1 MSRYLLIFLF
11 ILSACETVDTAP
23 DVRRYKIEK
32 IPGLSSAGSGL
43 TYLPVETTSKFTHH
57 FLTVSDGGNEPAILE
72 IKAQRDIAQ
81 VVRYV
86 PLKVHSKFDLEGIT
100 IAEDGSIWLANE
112 EGPALIKFDLKT
124 KKIGEV
130 LVAGQKLPSVL
141 KEMQASRGLE
151 SITSFNNKVYAA
163 MQSSLSIDGA
173 TDKALFIRI
182 LEYDRSSERI
192 RTFAYPIDEFP
203 DSQRSEIQ
211 ITDMAALDEGR
222 LLVIESAPELGDRL
236 VEISLKEASDI
247 SGILV
252 DGGQLEEILDPV
264 KIFGKPVSKEN
275 QIIEPLKKRFIFNLK
290 EVGWPDGSA
299 QGLAILPDFQTVAL
313 AAQESEGAKLWLVR
327 LPEPLIKEKSNLI
340 WWLLGGLAVLL
351 YFRIR
356 K

>member
-1 MSRYLLIFLF
+1 MLL
-11 ILSACETVDTAP
+11 ILSACESVDTSL

-43 TYLPVETTSKFTHH
+43 TYFPVETTSKFTHH

-72 IKAQRDIAQ
+72 IKATRDIAQ
-81 VVRYV
+81 VIRYV
-86 PLKVHSKFDLEGIT
+86 PLKIHSKFDLEGIT

-112 EGPALIKFDLKT
+112 EGPALIQFNLKT
-124 KKIGEV
+124 RKIENL
-130 LVAGQKLPSVL
+130 LVAGQKLPTVL
-141 KEMQASRGLE
+141 RQMQLSRGLE
-151 SITSFNNKVYAA
+151 SVTSFEDKVYAA

-173 TDKALFIRI
+173 TEKALFIRI
-182 LEYDRSSERI
+182 LEYNRSSERI
-192 RTFAYPIDEFP
+192 RTFAYPIDEYP

-211 ITDMAALDEGR
+211 ITDIAALADGR
-222 LLVIESAPELGDRL
+222 LLVVESAPELGDRL
-236 VEISLKEASDI
+236 VEIYLKEASDI

-252 DGGQLEEILDPV
+252 DGGQLEQIGDPV

-275 QIIEPLKKRFIFNLK
+275 QIIEPVKKKLVFDLK
-290 EVGWPDGSA
+290 EIGWANHAA

-313 AAQESEGAKLWLVR
+313 TSQESDGAQLWLVR

-351 YFRIR
+351 FFRI
-356 K
+356 KK